1 MTIVVYQLLLYL
13 LTLLTL
19 STTDMEEFELNS
31 DDGVNLEDL
40 IVDGGPMTSS
50 SQHGAAQV
58 TGRRSS
64 LKGFR
69 SKSQVITDSDMKEM
83 SLLDLI
89 CDP

>member
-1 MTIVVYQLLLYL
+1 
-13 LTLLTL
+13 
-19 STTDMEEFELNS
+19 MEEFELNS

-58 TGRRSS
+58 KEP

-83 SLLDLI
+83 SLLDLL

>member
-1 MTIVVYQLLLYL
+1 
-13 LTLLTL
+13 
-19 STTDMEEFELNS
+19 MEEFELNS

-40 IVDGGPMTSS
+40 LVDGGPMTSS
-50 SQHGAAQV
+50 SQHGDAQV
-58 TGRRSS
+58 KERRSS

-69 SKSQVITDSDMKEM
+69 SKSQVITDSDLKEL